1 MNELSKL
8 IVFNLDNQKYALHL
22 STVETVIRVVEFTP
36 LPRAPKIVNGIVNF
50 HGRVIPVFNIRRRF
64 NLPDKEIN
72 LNDHLIIAHT
82 SKRMAALMVDSV
94 SDIIISRTKEE
105 IIKATKILPEI
116 KYVEG
121 ILKLKEGI
129 ILIHNLDKFLSLEEE
144 KELENSLKGDLRV

>member
-121 ILKLKEGI
+121 ILKLKEGM

>member
-72 LNDHLIIAHT
+72 LNDHLIIART

-121 ILKLKEGI
+121 ILKLKEGM

-144 KELENSLKGDLRV
+144 KELENSLKGDIRV

>member
-144 KELENSLKGDLRV
+144 KELENSLKGDIRV

>member
-121 ILKLKEGI
+121 ILKLKEGM

-144 KELENSLKGDLRV
+144 KELENSLKGDIRV